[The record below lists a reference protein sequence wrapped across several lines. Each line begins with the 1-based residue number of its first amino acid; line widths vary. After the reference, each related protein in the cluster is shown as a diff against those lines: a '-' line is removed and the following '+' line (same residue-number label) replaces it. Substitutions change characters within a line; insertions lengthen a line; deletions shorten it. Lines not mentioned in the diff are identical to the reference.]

1 MFALIIIMR
10 ASVWTAPDYNEVS
23 VPLDLTFYWTIRSVS
38 SINFPRVYPYKDR
51 QITALNAVHM
61 LTTKYWTYM
70 VKTSWW
76 NDIFAMELCPND
88 NGYFMVAF

>member
-1 MFALIIIMR
+1 MK
-10 ASVWTAPDYNEVS
+10 W
-23 VPLDLTFYWTIRSVS
+23 LDLTFYWTIRSVS
-38 SINFPRVYPYKDR
+38 SINFPRVYPYIDR

-61 LTTKYWTYM
+61 LTTEYWTYM
-70 VKTSWW
+70 VETSWW